1 MSLLDCRVSLK
12 FSNLQIPNTQVVE
25 CLIDLYYEDKKYRLK
40 FPSNDTVI
48 VTLNA
53 PLKKDKNTIA
63 LSILVPKGKKY
74 RKLAKGEI
82 NIYKKYLFLSQNLSF
97 EKYIYLFTYKNQ
109 LNLSMKES
117 NSDNNYPGEILING
131 KFIDPEQPNDKIMT
145 DNIKTSN
152 IDENYINS
160 EESSKMLK
168 NVIAN
173 IPKKEKEKYLSD
185 IKKSLSVNNN
195 PTNAD
200 NLKLNINTLSK
211 KIEDEDEIRLIQN
224 ITANPR
230 TEIDEDLSDV
240 SISVISE
247 DSDNDNNSNSIDAVN
262 YQVDEMITKLR
273 KYFDENSDS
282 VLPNEPE
289 KLRDLLE
296 NLTNQVK
303 SISDTYS
310 QNLQSMSSINK
321 RLKFQ
326 AKDYYDRYKELKKNY
341 EKEKKEFLMKNKV
354 LECEDKLNKEEN
366 NKISKEINDVKNEID
381 FFNNKLGL
389 TSDKKDEETEIM
401 LDILKSLKEKNV
413 NIYEGLSKDQ
423 IEFLEE
429 IMNDNKKDENNDFN
443 NDNNDIS
450 NDSIEGEK
458 YAKAIEDIANRIY
471 SKHLIPDIKIEQIES
486 NIYSF
491 NDKEVTLK
499 FDENDNVKLLN
510 GTDLE
515 TWIVDTFKIQQTPKA
530 INVVNK
536 NKKTTSGGK
545 TTTHKK

>member
-1 MSLLDCRVSLK
+1 
-12 FSNLQIPNTQVVE
+12 
-25 CLIDLYYEDKKYRLK
+25 
-40 FPSNDTVI
+40 
-48 VTLNA
+48 
-53 PLKKDKNTIA
+53 
-63 LSILVPKGKKY
+63 
-74 RKLAKGEI
+74 
-82 NIYKKYLFLSQNLSF
+82 
-97 EKYIYLFTYKNQ
+97 
-109 LNLSMKES
+109 MKES

-366 NKISKEINDVKNEID
+366 SKISKEIDEVKNEID
-381 FFNNKLGL
+381 IFNNKLGL
-389 TSDKKDEETEIM
+389 SPNQKDEETEIM
-401 LDILKSLKEKNV
+401 LDILRSLKEKNV
-413 NIYEGLSKDQ
+413 DIYEGLNKNQ
-423 IEFLEE
+423 IEFLNEMMKE
-429 IMNDNKKDENNDFN
+429 NDTINNMEMNNNINNNYNGNEMQKDNE
-443 NDNNDIS
+443 S
-450 NDSIEGEK
+450 NDDSVEGEK
-458 YAKAIEDIANRIY
+458 YAKAIEDVANKIY
-471 SKHLIPDIKIEQIES
+471 SQNLIPDIKIEQIE
-486 NIYSF
+486 NNVYAF

-499 FDENDNVKLLN
+499 FDENDQLKLLD

-515 TWIVDTFKIQQTPKA
+515 KWIINSFKIPTQVKSPVTVGKPKKPA
-530 INVVNK
+530 QNNK
-536 NKKTTSGGK
+536 GVPGKKGRY
-545 TTTHKK
+545 